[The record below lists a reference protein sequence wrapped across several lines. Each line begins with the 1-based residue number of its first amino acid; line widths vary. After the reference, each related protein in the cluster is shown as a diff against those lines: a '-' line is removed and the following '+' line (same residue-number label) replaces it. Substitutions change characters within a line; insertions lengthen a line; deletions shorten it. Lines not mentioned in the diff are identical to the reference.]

1 MKRRRSVPHTFEDQ
15 IAAEKAKTEGQ
26 VAKLRPG
33 PAKDAL
39 LKKIG
44 QLDTA
49 AHINEWLTSPGL
61 RTPEWSRGKK
71 HPPSDDEPKD
81 EPSRTEQ
88 AWQVAEEYASDQR
101 EILKKLRKP
110 SNR

>member
-1 MKRRRSVPHTFEDQ
+1 MAY
-15 IAAEKAKTEGQ
+15 IAGTENTG
-26 VAKLRPG
+26 VSMG
-33 PAKDAL
+33 
-39 LKKIG
+39 
-44 QLDTA
+44 
-49 AHINEWLTSPGL
+49 N
-61 RTPEWSRGKK
+61 
-71 HPPSDDEPKD
+71 PPSDDEPKD